1 MNALQKKL
9 KSLCSLEEFLSDF
22 YEQVEND
29 SDKLGHKLDTFWFAE
44 ACRYDNLKVAQWLYK
59 NSGYRLKLNGYPD
72 VESYNAFAAAIM
84 HSSIDTLRWLLTLD
98 ELDINVQHNK
108 KFSNLY
114 HTIDCDFPKDIV
126 IKLLERGSR
135 SYPNEELLFREVGYN
150 SFYKSHDGN
159 SHVVSLLLLRGANSC
174 EKDGLKRTVYEN
186 AFDILR
192 SLSTFSSKRHGEQAK
207 NYRQICFVLANWH
220 MFMYVYCFGFVGV
233 TVDVESLILLYQ
245 ICQLDYEHLCK
256 ERYAYNAEKR
266 KLEESFD
273 DGTNEDDYYDD
284 DYYEP
289 DY

>member
-1 MNALQKKL
+1 MNNLQNKL

-29 SDKLGHKLDTFWFAE
+29 PDKLGHKLDTFWFAE

-72 VESYNAFAAAIM
+72 VKSYNAFAEAIM
-84 HSSIDTLRWLLTLD
+84 RCSMDTLRWLLTLD
-98 ELDINVQHNK
+98 ELDVNFQHDK
-108 KFSNLY
+108 KFSNL
-114 HTIDCDFPKDIV
+114 HQTIEHAFPKDIV

-135 SYPNEELLFREVGYN
+135 SYPNEEILFKEIGYN
-150 SFYKSHDGN
+150 CFYKSPEGN

-186 AFDILR
+186 ACDILR

-207 NYRQICFVLANWH
+207 NYRQICFVLANWYL
-220 MFMYVYCFGFVGV
+220 FMYVYCFGFVGV
-233 TVDVESLILLYQ
+233 IIDVESLILLSQ
-245 ICQLDYEHLCK
+245 ICQLDYEHLCN
-256 ERYAYNAEKR
+256 ERYAYYAEKR

-273 DGTNEDDYYDD
+273 DVTNEP

-289 DY
+289 NYYEDDY